1 MGFLPLA
8 LAPPEF
14 SKYTVERIIWPKS
27 GPTEENAMI
36 ELLGFI
42 SYIVRLYE
50 WVIIATVIFSWLV
63 QFNVI
68 YWNNDFVRTL
78 GQALNALTEPLLRP
92 IRRVMPNLGGLDLSP
107 IVLLLGCLFVR
118 SVVLPN
124 IAKAV
129 IG

>member
-8 LAPPEF
+8 LAPPDF
-14 SKYTVERIIWPKS
+14 SKYTDGRIIWPKS
-27 GPTEENAMI
+27 GLTEENAMI

-68 YWNNDFVRTL
+68 NWSNDFVRTL
-78 GQALNALTEPLLRP
+78 GQALSALTEPLLRP

-118 SVVLPN
+118 SVILPN

-129 IG
+129 VG